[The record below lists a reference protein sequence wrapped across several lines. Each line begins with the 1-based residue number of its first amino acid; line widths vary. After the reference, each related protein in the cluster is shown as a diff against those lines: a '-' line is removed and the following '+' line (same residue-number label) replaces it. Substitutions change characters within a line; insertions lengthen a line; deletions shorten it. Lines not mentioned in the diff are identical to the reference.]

1 MSVIDIQ
8 PKDKLTIFS
17 INGIAATSKDEITV
31 EKIEESRIIFKRG
44 RKRALYSMPFPFE
57 NDKLIFKGHN
67 IILKTDFEHFGNTFC
82 GNACFNIGGLPASE
96 MRIFIDTKN
105 INKNFDKY
113 AHILCMTKDPE
124 KPEILY
130 PELETSHAV
139 IQRIKNKEY

>member
-1 MSVIDIQ
+1 MSVIDIK
-8 PKDKLTIFS
+8 PKDKLTIFH
-17 INGIAATSKDEITV
+17 INGIASTSKDEITV
-31 EKIEESRIIFKRG
+31 HSVEGHRIVYRRG
-44 RKRALYSMPFPFE
+44 RKRALYAMPIPFE

-96 MRIFIDTKN
+96 MRVFIDTKN

-130 PELETSHAV
+130 PELTTSHAV
-139 IQRIKNKEY
+139 INRIKRGED

>member
-17 INGIAATSKDEITV
+17 INAIAATSKDEITV

-44 RKRALYSMPFPFE
+44 RKRALYSMPFPFT
-57 NDKLIFKGHN
+57 NDRLIFKGHN
-67 IILKTDFEHFGNTFC
+67 IILKTDFEHFGNTFW

-96 MRIFIDTKN
+96 MRVFIDTKN

-130 PELETSHAV
+130 PELTTSHA
-139 IQRIKNKEY
+139 IINHIKNEQD